1 MHSKYKAIVPIEC
14 QDDALYEKPPQ
25 SVIDAVKVEKA
36 SRATFKKE
44 LNVEKKMSSGI
55 ELRWWLEQLL
65 RAFEAEGCKRG
76 PAFGHRD
83 GTVASMSKYND
94 LLHFFLRKVQE
105 GFPDLILPDDNIN
118 K

>member
-44 LNVEKKMSSGI
+44 LNMEKKKVALV
-55 ELRWWLEQLL
+55 EL
-65 RAFEAEGCKRG
+65 KRKLDETI
-76 PAFGHRD
+76 F
-83 GTVASMSKYND
+83 
-94 LLHFFLRKVQE
+94 
-105 GFPDLILPDDNIN
+105 
-118 K
+118 